1 MTIRGSIDEVTPLG
15 ASGWVHDDQAR
26 EPLLVQ
32 AMINGAVIGETI
44 ADAERPD
51 LADAGLG
58 DGRCGFRIAFAGAI
72 DPSQLAFVSVKPS
85 RGDAELPRTNLTGFV
100 DAFRAMR
107 ARHPG
112 VGWTRSIFGGLWTDR
127 VDARRRLAGR
137 VAIGAV
143 TQDAAGPLGRF
154 IESGHVLLRGA
165 LAPAGLETRVAEAA
179 TRLPEGML
187 ATRGSLDAAD
197 LLAALPELLFRDA
210 ALGLLRGAFDDNP
223 LVCRVEL
230 ARGTTA
236 FTQPSTVEPLPSPTE
251 CAAMIAGIGEG
262 RLLLDIVR
270 DSHALP
276 EFTPGG
282 ESRWLAGSAA
292 SLSLASAA
300 AASIET
306 LPLGECDLAII
317 APGTVYRLRVPEG
330 MTALVALASPNRQT
344 PLRFLHGEG
353 GEVTLRHASG
363 ATLAV

>member
-15 ASGWVHDDQAR
+15 TSGWAHDDLAR

-32 AMINGAVIGETI
+32 AMINGAVIGEAI
-44 ADAERPD
+44 ADVERPD
-51 LADAGLG
+51 LASAGLG
-58 DGRCGFRIAFAGAI
+58 DGRCGFHIAFGGAI
-72 DPSQLAFVSVKPS
+72 DPSQLAFVLVKPS

-143 TQDAAGPLGRF
+143 AEEAAGPLGRF
-154 IESGHVLLRGA
+154 IEGGHVLLRGA
-165 LAPAGLETRVAEAA
+165 LDPVGLEARHAEAA
-179 TRLPEGML
+179 ARLPAGPL
-187 ATRGSLDAAD
+187 AGQGNLDAGD
-197 LLAALPELLFRDA
+197 LLAALPNLLFRDA

-230 ARGTTA
+230 ARGITPFA
-236 FTQPSTVEPLPSPTE
+236 QPSTAEPLPSPTE
-251 CAAMIAGIGEG
+251 CAAIIAGIGEG

-276 EFTPGG
+276 EFTAEG

-292 SLSLASAA
+292 SLSLATAA

-306 LPLGECDLAII
+306 VSLGATDLVVV

-344 PLRFLHGEG
+344 PLRFLRGEG

>member
-15 ASGWVHDDQAR
+15 TSGWVHDDRAG

-44 ADAERPD
+44 ADVERPD
-51 LADAGLG
+51 LAAAGLG
-58 DGRCGFRIAFAGAI
+58 DGRCGFHIAFGAAI

-107 ARHPG
+107 SRHPG

-143 TQDAAGPLGRF
+143 AQEAAGPLGRF
-154 IESGHVLLRGA
+154 IEAGHVLLRGA
-165 LAPAGLETRVAEAA
+165 LGPLGLEARATEAAARLPAG
-179 TRLPEGML
+179 PL
-187 ATRGSLDAAD
+187 APRGDLDSAD
-197 LLAALPELLFRDA
+197 LLAALPDLLFGDA
-210 ALGLLRGAFDDNP
+210 ALALLRGAFDDNP

-230 ARGTTA
+230 ARGITGFA
-236 FTQPSTVEPLPSPTE
+236 QPSTAEPLPSPTE
-251 CAAMIAGIGEG
+251 CAAVIVGIGEG

-276 EFTPGG
+276 EFTSGG
-282 ESRWLAGSAA
+282 ESRWLTGSAA
-292 SLSLASAA
+292 TLSLATTA

-306 LPLGECDLAII
+306 VTLGAADLAVV

-344 PLRFLHGEG
+344 PLRFLRGEG